1 MLGLLLGL
9 IVFAVVRAT
18 WTPVA
23 PLHVGRRRTWG
34 QILSASARMY
44 VKRPRLF
51 VGLGL
56 LLIPI
61 VVVITAV
68 QWLLVSGIDAIS
80 SVTGDLAGSLAYA
93 AVVVGTTL
101 TLLGFG
107 LVQAATACALVEL
120 DAGRS
125 VRALGAYRL
134 ALRRIRPL
142 LGSIA
147 IFVAVLVVLTTSV
160 FLIPIA
166 LWLAVRWSLLAPVV
180 ELEDRRAYEAL
191 RRSGELV
198 RGRWLRVGSLV
209 GLGGLIALAAGPLIG
224 ALLIFVSNSSLTLL
238 NLVAGI
244 VYAVALPFVAI
255 VTAYVYFDA
264 RTRLELEPRDVRAEL
279 PAEISVEPA

>member
-1 MLGLLLGL
+1 M
-9 IVFAVVRAT
+9 
-18 WTPVA
+18 
-23 PLHVGRRRTWG
+23 
-34 QILSASARMY
+34 
-44 VKRPRLF
+44 
-51 VGLGL
+51 
-56 LLIPI
+56 
-61 VVVITAV
+61 
-68 QWLLVSGIDAIS
+68 
-80 SVTGDLAGSLAYA
+80 
-93 AVVVGTTL
+93 
-101 TLLGFG
+101 
-107 LVQAATACALVEL
+107 
-120 DAGRS
+120 
-125 VRALGAYRL
+125 RALGAYRL
-134 ALRRIRPL
+134 ALRGIRPL

-147 IFVAVLVVLTTSV
+147 IFVVALVVLTTAI

-166 LWLAVRWSLLAPVV
+166 LWLVVRWSLLAPVV

-224 ALLIFVSNSSLTLL
+224 ALLIFVSNSSLALL